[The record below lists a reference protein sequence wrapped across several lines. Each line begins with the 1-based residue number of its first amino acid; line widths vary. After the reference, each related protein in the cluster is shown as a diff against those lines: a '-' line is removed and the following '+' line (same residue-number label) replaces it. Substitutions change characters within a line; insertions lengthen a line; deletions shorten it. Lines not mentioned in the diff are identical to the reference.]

1 MKKSRFEKKTIKSK
15 SYFVKTY
22 EERSVLNKVVLIDKQ
37 LKKVSFPHFVPI
49 ELHSDTKIMQRWLE
63 PNRPANYALKSD
75 RDQIFQLLTVLHA
88 LNEQIEWSQFA
99 ELPTLTLKKKW
110 RERIKNFI
118 EQRHLIKTIIP
129 DYYEDIKKQ
138 AITTYKKI
146 EKNSV
151 APLTLCHGDVV
162 HHNFLKVD
170 NNEWKI
176 IDFDLAYLGHAED
189 EMIHW
194 MMRVLPFMQYD
205 LNSLVEEIPSLLSF
219 RHKFHYLLFP
229 NEIMREALFYRKLS
243 KLEQKS
249 FLPFFQPF
257 VEEAMHYRQKL
268 KQQIEVISNN
278 DTL

>member
-22 EERSVLNKVVLIDKQ
+22 EERSVLKKVILIDEQ

-49 ELHSDTKIMQRWLE
+49 ELHSETKIMQRWLD

-75 RDQIFQLLTVLHA
+75 REQIFQVLTALHA
-88 LNEQIEWSQFA
+88 LNKQIGWDYYT

-110 RERIKNFI
+110 RERIRNFI
-118 EQRHLIKTIIP
+118 EQRHMIKTIMP
-129 DYYEDIKKQ
+129 DHYEEIKKQ
-138 AITTYKKI
+138 AIATYKKVEI
-146 EKNSV
+146 NNV
-151 APLTLCHGDVV
+151 MPLTLCHGDVV

-170 NNEWKI
+170 NEWKI
-176 IDFDLAYLGHAED
+176 IDFDLAYLGHPED

-194 MMRVLPFMQYD
+194 MMRVLPFMEYD
-205 LNSLVEEIPSLLSF
+205 LKSLVDEIPSLLNIQ
-219 RHKFHYLLFP
+219 HKFHYLLFP

-268 KQQIEVISNN
+268 KQQIEAISSNN
-278 DTL
+278 AL

>member
-1 MKKSRFEKKTIKSK
+1 MKKSRFEKKTIKAK

-22 EERSVLNKVVLIDKQ
+22 EDRSVLNKVVLIDKQ

-49 ELHSDTKIMQRWLE
+49 ELYSETKIMQRWLE
-63 PNRPANYALKSD
+63 PNRPANYALQSD
-75 RDQIFQLLTVLHA
+75 REEIFQLLTKVHA
-88 LNEQIEWSQFA
+88 LNEQIAWNKFA

-129 DYYEDIKKQ
+129 NQYEEIKQQ
-138 AITTYKKI
+138 AIATYKKV
-146 EKNSV
+146 EKDNV

-170 NNEWKI
+170 NEWKI
-176 IDFDLAYLGHAED
+176 IDFDLAYVGHAED

-205 LNSLVEEIPSLLSF
+205 LIRLVEEIPSLLELQ
-219 RHKFHYLLFP
+219 HKFHYLLFP

-257 VEEAMHYRQKL
+257 VEEAMHYRQQL
-268 KQQIEVISNN
+268 MQQIETISRNN
-278 DTL
+278 GL

>member
-1 MKKSRFEKKTIKSK
+1 MKKSRFEKKTIKAK

-22 EERSVLNKVVLIDKQ
+22 EDRSVLKKVVLIDEQ

-63 PNRPANYALKSD
+63 PNRPANYELQSD
-75 RDQIFQLLTVLHA
+75 RVQIFQLLTALHG
-88 LNEQIEWSQFA
+88 LNEKLTWSQYT
-99 ELPTLTLKKKW
+99 ELPTLTIKRKW

-118 EQRHLIKTIIP
+118 QQRHTIKMIIP
-129 DYYEDIKKQ
+129 DHYEEIKKQ
-138 AITTYKKI
+138 AIATYKRV
-146 EKNSV
+146 EKDSV
-151 APLTLCHGDVV
+151 AQLTLCHGDVV

-170 NNEWKI
+170 NDWKI
-176 IDFDLAYLGHAED
+176 IDFDLAYLGNAED
-189 EMIHW
+189 ELIHW

-205 LNSLVEEIPSLLSF
+205 LKGLVEEIPSLLDI

-257 VEEAMHYRQKL
+257 VEEAMDYRQKL
-268 KQQIEVISNN
+268 KQQIETISRN
-278 DTL
+278 TL